1 MLLIVGN
8 GFQRVSVVV
17 AAALESA
24 APTALIAAVPPAGIV
39 LGAVYAPE
47 ALIVPTVALPP
58 AIAFT
63 NQLTF

>member
-1 MLLIVGN
+1 MLLIVGV

-24 APTALIAAVPPAGIV
+24 ALTALIAAVAPAGIV
-39 LGAVYAPE
+39 FGALYAPE

-58 AIAFT
+58 TIAFT